1 MKEVKIR
8 KYQQMV
14 KIIALKMMSNL
25 IKNNLSAQVFIV
37 KHKTFTQRPM
47 MNIKVLIIKFAKKQ
61 YNYWMAGDYNVI
73 FK

>member
-25 IKNNLSAQVFIV
+25 IKNNLSA
-37 KHKTFTQRPM
+37 
-47 MNIKVLIIKFAKKQ
+47 
-61 YNYWMAGDYNVI
+61 
-73 FK
+73 